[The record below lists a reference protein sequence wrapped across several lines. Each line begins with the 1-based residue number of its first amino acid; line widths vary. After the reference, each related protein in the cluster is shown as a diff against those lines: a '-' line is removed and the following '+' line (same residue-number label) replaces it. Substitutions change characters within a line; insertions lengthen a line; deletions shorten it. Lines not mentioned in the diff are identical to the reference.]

1 VPISPIP
8 ASELRAWAVAWV
20 MRNAG
25 IAREA
30 VETDRPFGDYGLSSM
45 KLVSLSGELSELLDR
60 NLPVDIAYS
69 FPTIAALVAE
79 LSSSAENGPAPAAPA
94 PAEPAAA
101 TPESTAAASGGTAS
115 GSTASGSAS
124 AASPTEPAASPAG
137 REPIAVVGAG
147 CRLPGGIRGPE
158 EYWRFLLDGGDAIHR
173 TPPGRWSGLPGADRI
188 REGAAGL
195 GGFLDDI
202 DRFDAAYFGIS
213 PKEAAMTDPQQ
224 RLVLEVAQEALEHAG
239 IPARTLEGR
248 RAGVFLGASTAD
260 YAPDSPEDMGGW
272 SAAGSSMGVIAGRLS
287 YSLGLRGPSMLVDT
301 ACSASLVAVHL
312 ACQSLRAG
320 ESELALAGGVN
331 LLLSPGASVAFE
343 EAGMLSPDGRCHTF
357 DAGAHGYGRGEG
369 CGVVVLK
376 RLSDAARDGDRVLAV
391 IRGSAVNHN
400 GRSNGLMAP
409 NGQAQAE
416 LLAAAY
422 ENAGLDPATVDYVE
436 AHGTGTAVGDPI
448 EMGAITSVTGEGR
461 DPQRPLLVGAVKT
474 NLGHL
479 EAAAGVAGFLKT
491 VLALRHGELPATLHF
506 RALNPAI
513 PADAPVRVVA
523 ERTPWP
529 SGAGPRTA
537 GVSSFGFGG
546 SNAHVVL
553 EQAPPGTDGGREA
566 GPADDAHADDASA
579 SRPVVVTV
587 DGSSPHAC
595 REQAAALH
603 TWLAEH
609 RDTVSAASVAHT
621 TTVRRSHGPVRAA
634 VVARDTGELLDRLLL
649 LSTGEEDTGVV
660 AGWMRDDARPV
671 FVFSGQGAQWPG
683 MATELLTEDAAF
695 AGAIDALDPL
705 VREESGF
712 SVREVLAEGAATAL
726 DPTDVMQPVLFSVH
740 VALAA
745 SLRARG
751 VEPAAVVGHSMG
763 EVAAAVVSGA
773 LSLEDG
779 VRVTCRRS
787 RLMKG
792 LSGRGAMAV
801 VSADP
806 EEVTR
811 FVAGHG
817 LDRDVTVAIRLS
829 PSATVVSGD
838 RDAVELLMAAWQ
850 AEGVKA
856 LPVNIDVACHSP
868 QVDEILDEL
877 AAQLADIRPRTPRVP
892 LYSTVTPG
900 RATPMDARYWVD
912 NLRQPVLLS
921 DAVRLAARDGH
932 EVFVEVSPHPVLV
945 GPIGATLR
953 SLDIAEAVV
962 RPTLRREEH
971 PLDALALTA
980 AALHC
985 HGHPIAWNTV
995 WHTGTLLPLPPRS
1008 WDHRRSHWLSAGTT
1022 PTGTPLPTTGQ
1033 EGRGTPVADHEE
1045 PGTPRATAPEQDSA
1059 GAEATE
1065 AGAPTADAAG
1075 TAATRG
1081 DARKAALPAAY
1092 AEQGIPEEDA
1102 DAFAGVGRAPSLAGR
1117 GRRRPVAARHD
1128 GHGSPAER
1136 VTTAARD
1143 TAKPVPPSPGAPA
1156 HPSSGAPAHA
1166 SPGITAA
1173 ASAVAARP
1181 PAPAAPEAAT
1191 PTPDA
1196 VDPAAARTTTGP
1208 VPRPTDT
1215 PTPPTHPGAA
1225 PSTPSRTDLEVLVR
1239 DEVAAVMECEPEDV
1253 RTRQSL
1259 FAAGMDSLMSLVV
1272 LGRLS
1277 DLLGLEVTPADLRE
1291 HPTVASLA
1299 AFLADA
1305 LPQGP
1310 LPAAPRERAERPAQT
1325 RTERTEGAPVTRRT
1339 PHRTRPRDRAEGDRS
1354 MSRVAL
1360 VTGGNRGIGLA
1371 VARRL
1376 AADGMKV
1383 AVTYRSDP
1391 PSDLFAVQCDVRDP
1405 ESVHHAVNEVQQT
1418 LGGID
1423 VLVANSGITR
1433 DRAFAVMSEPDFAAV
1448 MDTNLMGAYRVTRA
1462 VVREMMRKRAG
1473 RIVFVSSVAGLTGSV
1488 GQANYASS
1496 KAGMIGLARSL
1507 ALELSPYGVTVNT
1520 VAPGW
1525 VDTDMTVRLPEKV
1538 KEGIKS
1544 QVPLGRQGS
1553 AEEIAEV
1560 VGFLASEG
1568 SSYVTGAVLP
1578 VDGGLSLGA

>member
-1 VPISPIP
+1 M
-8 ASELRAWAVAWV
+8 RAWAVEWV

-69 FPTIAALVAE
+69 FPTIAAVVAE
-79 LSSSAENGPAPAAPA
+79 LSAEDGAASAAPGPAESAT
-94 PAEPAAA
+94 A
-101 TPESTAAASGGTAS
+101 TPGPTAAASGYGAMGTAG
-115 GSTASGSAS
+115 GSATAPSGSAPVAGSAAAPSPS
-124 AASPTEPAASPAG
+124 AASPAQPSASPAAH
-137 REPIAVVGAG
+137 EPIAVVGAG

-239 IPARTLEGR
+239 IPTRTLEGR
-248 RAGVFLGASTAD
+248 RTGVFLGASTAD

-376 RLSDAARDGDRVLAV
+376 RLSDAVRDGDRVLAV

-461 DPQRPLLVGAVKT
+461 DPERPLLVGAVKT

-529 SGAGPRTA
+529 SGTGPRTA

-553 EQAPPGTDGGREA
+553 EEAPPGTDGGRGA
-566 GPADDAHADDASA
+566 GPTDDAHADDTSA
-579 SRPVVVTV
+579 ARPVVVTV

-649 LSTGEEDTGVV
+649 LSTGEEDNGVV
-660 AGWMRDDARPV
+660 AGWVRDDARPV

-683 MATELLTEDAAF
+683 MARELLTEDAAF
-695 AGAIDALDPL
+695 AEAIDALDPL

-763 EVAAAVVSGA
+763 EVAAAVVAGA
-773 LSLEDG
+773 LTLEDG

-817 LDRDVTVAIRLS
+817 LDREVTVAIRLS

-838 RDAVELLMAAWQ
+838 RDAVESLMAAWQ

-921 DAVRLAARDGH
+921 EAVRLAARDGH

-1022 PTGTPLPTTGQ
+1022 STTSTGTPPPVAGQ
-1033 EGRGTPVADHEE
+1033 EGPEK
-1045 PGTPRATAPEQDSA
+1045 PGTPRAAAPEQDSA
-1059 GAEATE
+1059 G
-1065 AGAPTADAAG
+1065 
-1075 TAATRG
+1075 
-1081 DARKAALPAAY
+1081 
-1092 AEQGIPEEDA
+1092 IPEEDE
-1102 DAFAGVGRAPSLAGR
+1102 DAFAGVGRAPTLAGR

-1128 GHGSPAER
+1128 GPGGHGSPTET
-1136 VTTAARD
+1136 VTTAARA
-1143 TAKPVPPSPGAPA
+1143 TAPPVHPSPVAPA
-1156 HPSSGAPAHA
+1156 HT
-1166 SPGITAA
+1166 SPGT
-1173 ASAVAARP
+1173 
-1181 PAPAAPEAAT
+1181 
-1191 PTPDA
+1191 TPDA
-1196 VDPAAARTTTGP
+1196 
-1208 VPRPTDT
+1208 
-1215 PTPPTHPGAA
+1215 AA
-1225 PSTPSRTDLEVLVR
+1225 PRRTDLEVLVR

-1310 LPAAPRERAERPAQT
+1310 LPAAPRERAERPAET
-1325 RTERTEGAPVTRRT
+1325 RSERTEGAPVTRRT
-1339 PHRTRPRDRAEGDRS
+1339 PHRTRPRERAEGDRS

-1462 VVREMMRKRAG
+1462 VVREMIGKRAG

>member
-1 VPISPIP
+1 M
-8 ASELRAWAVAWV
+8 RAWAVEWV

-25 IAREA
+25 IARET

-79 LSSSAENGPAPAAPA
+79 LSAEDGTASAAPV
-94 PAEPAAA
+94 PAKSAAV
-101 TPESTAAASGGTAS
+101 TPEPTAAASGGATAS
-115 GSTASGSAS
+115 ESVGNPSGAAAPPGSTTASESAARSTS
-124 AASPTEPAASPAG
+124 AASPAQPAASPAV

-376 RLSDAARDGDRVLAV
+376 RLSDAVRDGDRVLAV

-461 DPQRPLLVGAVKT
+461 DPERPLLVGAVKT

-529 SGAGPRTA
+529 SGTGPRTA

-553 EQAPPGTDGGREA
+553 EEAPPGTDGGRDA
-566 GPADDAHADDASA
+566 GPSDDASA
-579 SRPVVVTV
+579 ARPVVVTV

-660 AGWMRDDARPV
+660 AGWVRDDARPV

-683 MATELLTEDAAF
+683 MARELLTEDAAF
-695 AGAIDALDPL
+695 AEAIDLLDPL

-763 EVAAAVVSGA
+763 EVAAAVVAGA

-850 AEGVKA
+850 ADGVKA

-971 PLDALALTA
+971 PLDALALTV

-985 HGHPIAWNTV
+985 HGHPIAWNAV

-1008 WDHRRSHWLSAGTT
+1008 WDHRRSHWLSAGTAPT
-1022 PTGTPLPTTGQ
+1022 PSTGTPLPAAEQ
-1033 EGRGTPVADHEE
+1033 EGRGKPGADREK
-1045 PGTPRATAPEQDSA
+1045 PGTPRASAPEWDSA

-1065 AGAPTADAAG
+1065 EGAPKAGALETAAPRVNARQPAPPEADASE
-1075 TAATRG
+1075 TAAAQAE
-1081 DARKAALPAAY
+1081 ARKAALPAAY
-1092 AEQGIPEEDA
+1092 AEEGIPEEDG

-1128 GHGSPAER
+1128 GHGSPTET
-1136 VTTAARD
+1136 VTAAARD
-1143 TAKPVPPSPGAPA
+1143 TATPVHPSPVAPA
-1156 HPSSGAPAHA
+1156 HT
-1166 SPGITAA
+1166 SP
-1173 ASAVAARP
+1173 
-1181 PAPAAPEAAT
+1181 
-1191 PTPDA
+1191 
-1196 VDPAAARTTTGP
+1196 
-1208 VPRPTDT
+1208 
-1215 PTPPTHPGAA
+1215 
-1225 PSTPSRTDLEVLVR
+1225 
-1239 DEVAAVMECEPEDV
+1239 
-1253 RTRQSL
+1253 
-1259 FAAGMDSLMSLVV
+1259 
-1272 LGRLS
+1272 
-1277 DLLGLEVTPADLRE
+1277 
-1291 HPTVASLA
+1291 
-1299 AFLADA
+1299 
-1305 LPQGP
+1305 
-1310 LPAAPRERAERPAQT
+1310 
-1325 RTERTEGAPVTRRT
+1325 
-1339 PHRTRPRDRAEGDRS
+1339 
-1354 MSRVAL
+1354 
-1360 VTGGNRGIGLA
+1360 
-1371 VARRL
+1371 
-1376 AADGMKV
+1376 
-1383 AVTYRSDP
+1383 
-1391 PSDLFAVQCDVRDP
+1391 
-1405 ESVHHAVNEVQQT
+1405 
-1418 LGGID
+1418 
-1423 VLVANSGITR
+1423 
-1433 DRAFAVMSEPDFAAV
+1433 
-1448 MDTNLMGAYRVTRA
+1448 
-1462 VVREMMRKRAG
+1462 
-1473 RIVFVSSVAGLTGSV
+1473 
-1488 GQANYASS
+1488 
-1496 KAGMIGLARSL
+1496 
-1507 ALELSPYGVTVNT
+1507 
-1520 VAPGW
+1520 
-1525 VDTDMTVRLPEKV
+1525 
-1538 KEGIKS
+1538 
-1544 QVPLGRQGS
+1544 
-1553 AEEIAEV
+1553 
-1560 VGFLASEG
+1560 
-1568 SSYVTGAVLP
+1568 
-1578 VDGGLSLGA
+1578 

>member
-1 VPISPIP
+1 
-8 ASELRAWAVAWV
+8 

-69 FPTIAALVAE
+69 FPTIAAVVAE
-79 LSSSAENGPAPAAPA
+79 LSAEDGAAPTAPGPAESAT
-94 PAEPAAA
+94 A
-101 TPESTAAASGGTAS
+101 TPGPTAAASGYGAMGTAG
-115 GSTASGSAS
+115 GSATAPSGSAPAAGSAAAPSPS
-124 AASPTEPAASPAG
+124 AASPAPPSASPAA

-239 IPARTLEGR
+239 IPTRTLEGR

-376 RLSDAARDGDRVLAV
+376 RLSDAVRDGDRVLAV

-461 DPQRPLLVGAVKT
+461 DPERPLLVGAVKT

-529 SGAGPRTA
+529 SGTGPRTA

-553 EQAPPGTDGGREA
+553 EEAPPGTDGGRGA
-566 GPADDAHADDASA
+566 GPTDDAHADDTSA
-579 SRPVVVTV
+579 ARPVVVTV

-649 LSTGEEDTGVV
+649 LSTGEEDNGVV
-660 AGWMRDDARPV
+660 AGWVRDDARPV

-683 MATELLTEDAAF
+683 MARELLTEDAAF
-695 AGAIDALDPL
+695 AEAIDALDPL

-763 EVAAAVVSGA
+763 EVAAAVVAGA
-773 LSLEDG
+773 LTLEDG

-817 LDRDVTVAIRLS
+817 LDREVTVAIRLS

-838 RDAVELLMAAWQ
+838 RDAVESLMAAWQ

-921 DAVRLAARDGH
+921 EAVRLAARDGH

-1022 PTGTPLPTTGQ
+1022 STTSTGTPPPVAGQ
-1033 EGRGTPVADHEE
+1033 EGPEK
-1045 PGTPRATAPEQDSA
+1045 PGTPRAAAPEQDSA
-1059 GAEATE
+1059 G
-1065 AGAPTADAAG
+1065 
-1075 TAATRG
+1075 
-1081 DARKAALPAAY
+1081 
-1092 AEQGIPEEDA
+1092 IPEEDE
-1102 DAFAGVGRAPSLAGR
+1102 DAFAGVGRAPTLAGR

-1128 GHGSPAER
+1128 GPGGHGSPTET
-1136 VTTAARD
+1136 VTTAARA
-1143 TAKPVPPSPGAPA
+1143 TAPPVHPSPVALA
-1156 HPSSGAPAHA
+1156 HT
-1166 SPGITAA
+1166 SPGT
-1173 ASAVAARP
+1173 
-1181 PAPAAPEAAT
+1181 
-1191 PTPDA
+1191 TPDA
-1196 VDPAAARTTTGP
+1196 AA
-1208 VPRPTDT
+1208 
-1215 PTPPTHPGAA
+1215 
-1225 PSTPSRTDLEVLVR
+1225 PSRTDLEVLVR

-1310 LPAAPRERAERPAQT
+1310 LPAAPRERAEWPAET
-1325 RTERTEGAPVTRRT
+1325 RSERTEGAPVTRRT
-1339 PHRTRPRDRAEGDRS
+1339 PHRTRPRERAEGDRS

-1405 ESVHHAVNEVQQT
+1405 ESVHHAVNEVRQT

-1462 VVREMMRKRAG
+1462 VVREMIGKRAG

>member
-1 VPISPIP
+1 
-8 ASELRAWAVAWV
+8 
-20 MRNAG
+20 
-25 IAREA
+25 
-30 VETDRPFGDYGLSSM
+30 
-45 KLVSLSGELSELLDR
+45 
-60 NLPVDIAYS
+60 
-69 FPTIAALVAE
+69 
-79 LSSSAENGPAPAAPA
+79 
-94 PAEPAAA
+94 
-101 TPESTAAASGGTAS
+101 
-115 GSTASGSAS
+115 
-124 AASPTEPAASPAG
+124 
-137 REPIAVVGAG
+137 VGAG

-376 RLSDAARDGDRVLAV
+376 RLSDAVRDGDRVLAV

-529 SGAGPRTA
+529 SGTGPRTA

-553 EQAPPGTDGGREA
+553 EEAPPGTDGGRD
-566 GPADDAHADDASA
+566 ADPADDASA
-579 SRPVVVTV
+579 HDASTARPVVVTV

-660 AGWMRDDARPV
+660 AGWVRDDARPV

-683 MATELLTEDAAF
+683 MARELLTEDAAF

-763 EVAAAVVSGA
+763 EVAAAVVAGA

-1022 PTGTPLPTTGQ
+1022 PTPPTGTPLPTAGQ
-1033 EGRGTPVADHEE
+1033 EGRGTPVADREK
-1045 PGTPRATAPEQDSA
+1045 PGTPRTTAPEQDSA

-1065 AGAPTADAAG
+1065 EGAPTAGASAEPAAPRANATQPAPPKADASG
-1075 TAATRG
+1075 TAAARA

-1128 GHGSPAER
+1128 GHGSPNET

-1143 TAKPVPPSPGAPA
+1143 TAKPVHLSP
-1156 HPSSGAPAHA
+1156 GAPAHA
-1166 SPGITAA
+1166 SPGITAT

-1196 VDPAAARTTTGP
+1196 AARAATRTTTGLIP
-1208 VPRPTDT
+1208 PPA
-1215 PTPPTHPGAA
+1215 PPTHPGAA

-1310 LPAAPRERAERPAQT
+1310 LTAAPRERAERPAET

-1339 PHRTRPRDRAEGDRS
+1339 PHRTRPRERAEGDRS

>member
-1 VPISPIP
+1 M
-8 ASELRAWAVAWV
+8 RAWAVEWV

-25 IAREA
+25 IARET

-79 LSSSAENGPAPAAPA
+79 LSAEHGAAPAAPV
-94 PAEPAAA
+94 PPGSAAA
-101 TPESTAAASGGTAS
+101 TTESIAAASGSATAPGYGPVGTAS
-115 GSTASGSAS
+115 GSATAPGCGPVGTASGSATAPGYGPVGTASGSAAASGAAATSGAATPSTS
-124 AASPTEPAASPAG
+124 AASPARPVAAPAV

-376 RLSDAARDGDRVLAV
+376 RLSDAVRDGDRVLAV

-461 DPQRPLLVGAVKT
+461 APERPLLVGAVKT

-529 SGAGPRTA
+529 SGTGPRTA

-553 EQAPPGTDGGREA
+553 EEAPPGTDGGRDA
-566 GPADDAHADDASA
+566 GHADDATADDASA

-603 TWLAEH
+603 AWVAEH

-660 AGWMRDDARPV
+660 AGWVRDDARPV

-683 MATELLTEDAAF
+683 MARELLTEDAAF
-695 AGAIDALDPL
+695 AEAIDALDPL

-763 EVAAAVVSGA
+763 EVAAAVVAGA

-817 LDRDVTVAIRLS
+817 LDREVTVAIRLS

-838 RDAVELLMAAWQ
+838 RDAVELLTAAWQ

-921 DAVRLAARDGH
+921 DAVGLAARDGH

-953 SLDIAEAVV
+953 SLDVAEAVV

-971 PLDALALTA
+971 PLDALALTV

-985 HGHPIAWNTV
+985 HGHPIAWNAV

-1008 WDHRRSHWLSAGTT
+1008 WDHRRSHWLTAAATA
-1022 PTGTPLPTTGQ
+1022 PTGAAAPTTGP
-1033 EGRGTPVADHEE
+1033 EGT
-1045 PGTPRATAPEQDSA
+1045 TAPEGAAPGPKPMEERQPEPATAATAVSGTTATQPAAA
-1059 GAEATE
+1059 GADATQQ
-1065 AGAPTADAAG
+1065 PTADADATQPATAG
-1075 TAATRG
+1075 AETAQPTDARTDATQPAATG
-1081 DARKAALPAAY
+1081 AETTQPTDARTDATQPAATG
-1092 AEQGIPEEDA
+1092 AEGTQ
-1102 DAFAGVGRAPSLAGR
+1102 
-1117 GRRRPVAARHD
+1117 PVD
-1128 GHGSPAER
+1128 
-1136 VTTAARD
+1136 
-1143 TAKPVPPSPGAPA
+1143 
-1156 HPSSGAPAHA
+1156 
-1166 SPGITAA
+1166 
-1173 ASAVAARP
+1173 
-1181 PAPAAPEAAT
+1181 
-1191 PTPDA
+1191 
-1196 VDPAAARTTTGP
+1196 ARTDATQQ
-1208 VPRPTDT
+1208 
-1215 PTPPTHPGAA
+1215 
-1225 PSTPSRTDLEVLVR
+1225 PS
-1239 DEVAAVMECEPEDV
+1239 A
-1253 RTRQSL
+1253 
-1259 FAAGMDSLMSLVV
+1259 
-1272 LGRLS
+1272 
-1277 DLLGLEVTPADLRE
+1277 
-1291 HPTVASLA
+1291 
-1299 AFLADA
+1299 
-1305 LPQGP
+1305 
-1310 LPAAPRERAERPAQT
+1310 
-1325 RTERTEGAPVTRRT
+1325 
-1339 PHRTRPRDRAEGDRS
+1339 
-1354 MSRVAL
+1354 
-1360 VTGGNRGIGLA
+1360 
-1371 VARRL
+1371 
-1376 AADGMKV
+1376 
-1383 AVTYRSDP
+1383 
-1391 PSDLFAVQCDVRDP
+1391 
-1405 ESVHHAVNEVQQT
+1405 
-1418 LGGID
+1418 
-1423 VLVANSGITR
+1423 
-1433 DRAFAVMSEPDFAAV
+1433 
-1448 MDTNLMGAYRVTRA
+1448 
-1462 VVREMMRKRAG
+1462 
-1473 RIVFVSSVAGLTGSV
+1473 
-1488 GQANYASS
+1488 
-1496 KAGMIGLARSL
+1496 
-1507 ALELSPYGVTVNT
+1507 
-1520 VAPGW
+1520 
-1525 VDTDMTVRLPEKV
+1525 DTDATQP
-1538 KEGIKS
+1538 
-1544 QVPLGRQGS
+1544 
-1553 AEEIAEV
+1553 ATA
-1560 VGFLASEG
+1560 
-1568 SSYVTGAVLP
+1568 
-1578 VDGGLSLGA
+1578 

>member
-1 VPISPIP
+1 M
-8 ASELRAWAVAWV
+8 RAWAVEWV

-25 IAREA
+25 IARET

-79 LSSSAENGPAPAAPA
+79 LSAEDALDGAAPAAPG
-94 PAEPAAA
+94 
-101 TPESTAAASGGTAS
+101 SGTAS
-115 GSTASGSAS
+115 GAAAPSGSAAPSTS
-124 AASPTEPAASPAG
+124 AASPAHPVASPAV

-376 RLSDAARDGDRVLAV
+376 RLSDAVRDGDRVLAV

-448 EMGAITSVTGEGR
+448 EMGAITSVTGGGR
-461 DPQRPLLVGAVKT
+461 DPERPLLVGAVKT

-506 RALNPAI
+506 RSLNPAI

-529 SGAGPRTA
+529 SGTGPRTA

-553 EQAPPGTDGGREA
+553 EEAPPGTDGGRDA
-566 GPADDAHADDASA
+566 GPADDTSAADASA

-603 TWLAEH
+603 AWVAEH
-609 RDTVSAASVAHT
+609 RGTVSVASVAHT

-660 AGWMRDDARPV
+660 AGWVRDDARPV

-683 MATELLTEDAAF
+683 MARELLTEDAAF
-695 AGAIDALDPL
+695 AEAIDALDPL

-763 EVAAAVVSGA
+763 EVAAAVVAGA

-817 LDRDVTVAIRLS
+817 LDREVTVAIRLS

-921 DAVRLAARDGH
+921 DAVGLAARDGH

-953 SLDIAEAVV
+953 SLDVAEAVV

-971 PLDALALTA
+971 PLDALALTV

-985 HGHPIAWNTV
+985 HGHPVAWNTV

-1008 WDHRRSHWLSAGTT
+1008 WDHRRSHWLSGAAGSTE
-1022 PTGTPLPTTGQ
+1022 GAAPTTG
-1033 EGRGTPVADHEE
+1033 
-1045 PGTPRATAPEQDSA
+1045 PE
-1059 GAEATE
+1059 
-1065 AGAPTADAAG
+1065 G
-1075 TAATRG
+1075 TAAPEGAVPGPKTLEERQP
-1081 DARKAALPAAY
+1081 DT
-1092 AEQGIPEEDA
+1092 EEDGA
-1102 DAFAGVGRAPSLAGR
+1102 AFVALGRAPSLAGR
-1117 GRRRPVAARHD
+1117 GRRRPVAARRADAPHPSASAAPTD
-1128 GHGSPAER
+1128 SPLAATAPPPAKGPHA
-1136 VTTAARD
+1136 TTPA
-1143 TAKPVPPSPGAPA
+1143 GAPA
-1156 HPSSGAPAHA
+1156 PT
-1166 SPGITAA
+1166 PGTT
-1173 ASAVAARP
+1173 SN
-1181 PAPAAPEAAT
+1181 PAP
-1191 PTPDA
+1191 PTGTTS
-1196 VDPAAARTTTGP
+1196 DPALTGTTP
-1208 VPRPTDT
+1208 NPA
-1215 PTPPTHPGAA
+1215 PPTRAQ
-1225 PSTPSRTDLEVLVR
+1225 LEVLVR

-1310 LPAAPRERAERPAQT
+1310 LPAALRERAEEPTKPTET

-1339 PHRTRPRDRAEGDRS
+1339 PHRTRPRERAEGDRS

-1391 PSDLFAVQCDVRDP
+1391 PSDLFAVRCDVRDP
-1405 ESVHHAVNEVQQT
+1405 ESVHHAVNEVEQT

-1462 VVREMMRKRAG
+1462 VVREMMRKREG

-1538 KEGIKS
+1538 KEGITS